1 MTDVSVRAVEKLMV
15 CVSVTAA
22 AGLVVLLV
30 SLPVLT
36 KQNEH
41 VGLKKDL
48 FLCTAKGSV
57 VPRCRKVMFFVFYCK
72 GGQWRQPRKCFR

>member
-30 SLPVLT
+30 CLPVLT

-41 VGLKKDL
+41 VGLKKTFSL
-48 FLCTAKGSV
+48 HS
-57 VPRCRKVMFFVFYCK
+57 
-72 GGQWRQPRKCFR
+72 